1 MKSAIS
7 YAQIEPQESSYI
19 IQQVWPDEKTN
30 TALNTDIN
38 SEQKLQN
45 VVQKSVQRNGINL
58 CQWYAVFWH
67 PSYVFMDVWQ
77 WITSQS

>member
-45 VVQKSVQRNGINL
+45 VVQKSV
-58 CQWYAVFWH
+58 
-67 PSYVFMDVWQ
+67 
-77 WITSQS
+77 